1 MSFRAFAAKT
11 ESSSAGHLGYRV
23 VGDEVTEVG
32 WLARKNGARR
42 CRVPASGIWRG
53 RGLRV
58 WGPTTR
64 ARELAMEYRSAQ
76 GKTPSWAPPAILK
89 GKKLTEELR
98 ARAQESVWQRV
109 ALLEKIADGQIGYR
123 RVSKKMGAEM
133 AEPTPKD
140 RIAAIR
146 LLAEMAG
153 IFAKDEKALHAMGSD
168 EQLANAMAAA
178 LRDPGV
184 REWLTSDAE
193 LMSQLRGMVDAPV
206 VPREEAPAEAET
218 VVGALSLALAAP
230 VEVRETG
237 PIGLLDEEFA
247 NWDAQIRE
255 AEDVGE

>member
-1 MSFRAFAAKT
+1 MSFRAFVARV

-23 VGDEVTEVG
+23 VGDAVTEVG
-32 WLARKNGARR
+32 WRAAKNGARR
-42 CRVPASGIWRG
+42 CRVPAQGILKG
-53 RGLRV
+53 TGVMV
-58 WGPTTR
+58 WGSTTS
-64 ARELAMEYRSAQ
+64 AKELAMEERSKT

-184 REWLTSDAE
+184 REWLTSDVE

-206 VPREEAPAEAET
+206 VPREAEPAEAEA
-218 VVGALSLALAAP
+218 VVGPVALALAP
-230 VEVRETG
+230 SVVVSQTG
-237 PIGLLDEEFA
+237 PIGLLDDEFA
-247 NWDAQIRE
+247 NWDAQITE
-255 AEDVGE
+255 AEDGE

>member
-1 MSFRAFAAKT
+1 
-11 ESSSAGHLGYRV
+11 
-23 VGDEVTEVG
+23 
-32 WLARKNGARR
+32 
-42 CRVPASGIWRG
+42 
-53 RGLRV
+53 
-58 WGPTTR
+58 
-64 ARELAMEYRSAQ
+64 MEHRSET

-89 GKKLTEELR
+89 GKQLTESLR

-123 RVSKKMGAEM
+123 RVSKKLGAEM

-184 REWLTSDAE
+184 REWLTNDAE
-193 LMSQLRGMVDAPV
+193 LMSQLRGMVDAPAV
-206 VPREEAPAEAET
+206 SHEVGPEEAPAEAET
-218 VVGALSLALAAP
+218 VVGAVALALSP
-230 VEVRETG
+230 SVVVNQTG
-237 PIGLLDEEFA
+237 PIGLLDDEFA
-247 NWDAQIRE
+247 NWDAQITE
-255 AEDVGE
+255 VEDAE